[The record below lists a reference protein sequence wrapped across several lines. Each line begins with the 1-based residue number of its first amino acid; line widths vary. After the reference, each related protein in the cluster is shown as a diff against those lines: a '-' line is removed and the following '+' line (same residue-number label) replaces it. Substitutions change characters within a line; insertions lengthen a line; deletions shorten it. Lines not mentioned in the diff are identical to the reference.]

1 MDKQLIAFLDR
12 FGSPKTYPAGSMI
25 FRQGDCEDCMYFVRD
40 GMALVSV
47 VHPDGRERNVLIS
60 WPEHFSGLATFFEG
74 NPHRS
79 SAVAL
84 VDCQVVV
91 IHRDAFTRCCAE
103 FPEIWGLIAHE
114 LACEV
119 GLLLQQTVD
128 SSLLSAEERVARFFV
143 RRYAEGHYQATEQGI
158 VMEFTQAIIAQ
169 VLGLSRWA
177 VNQAV
182 NSMKA
187 KGWLATRYGKI
198 VILDMDAL
206 LNFSTEII

>member
-1 MDKQLIAFLDR
+1 MDRQLLAFLER
-12 FGSPKTYPAGSMI
+12 FGAPRTYPAGSMI
-25 FRQGDCEDCMYFVRD
+25 FRQGDSEDCMYFVRD

-47 VHPDGRERNVLIS
+47 VNPDGRERNVLIS
-60 WPEHFSGLATFFEG
+60 WPDHFSGLATFFEG
-74 NPHRS
+74 GPHRS

-91 IHRDAFTRCCAE
+91 IHRDSFTRCCAE
-103 FPEIWGLIAHE
+103 YPEIWGLIAHE

-143 RRYAEGHYQATEQGI
+143 RRYAEGHYEQSEQGI
-158 VMEFTQAIIAQ
+158 VMSFTQTVIAQ

-182 NSMKA
+182 NNMKA
-187 KGWLATRYGKI
+187 QGWLTTRYGKI
-198 VILDMDAL
+198 VIQDMDAL
-206 LNFSTEII
+206 LSFSTEQV